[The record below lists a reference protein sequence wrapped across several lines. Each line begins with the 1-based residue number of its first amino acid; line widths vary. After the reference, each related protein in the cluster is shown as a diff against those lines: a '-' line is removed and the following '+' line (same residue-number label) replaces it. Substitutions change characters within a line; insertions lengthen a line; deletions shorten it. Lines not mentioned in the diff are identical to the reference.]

1 MRKRTIRNLFRRRLP
16 TRPLNSAAGDG
27 KRHGP
32 RVSCDPFGWD
42 PGCASSVLPNR
53 RSARAGRG
61 EPAATRLRGLHPKS
75 LRVPRS
81 RGGGESVFFIS
92 EPLLPFSPRAGR
104 SRGGAHWGRDGHMN
118 AKKGREKSSMPDLI
132 RRQTFRTLKLSA
144 GSIQRFGRESRFTV
158 PGIEL
163 FSQLRNH

>member
-61 EPAATRLRGLHPKS
+61 EPAATGSEVYIPNPSACLDPEGWVKASFLYRNPFCHSRRGPAEAAAA
-75 LRVPRS
+75 PI
-81 RGGGESVFFIS
+81 G
-92 EPLLPFSPRAGR
+92 
-104 SRGGAHWGRDGHMN
+104 GRDGHMN

>member
-32 RVSCDPFGWD
+32 HVSYDPFGWD
-42 PGCASSVLPNR
+42 QECASSVLPNR
-53 RSARAGRG
+53 RNAGAGRG
-61 EPAATRLRGLHPKS
+61 EPAATGSEAYIPDPSACLDPEGGVKAFLYRNPFCHTHRGPAEAAAA
-75 LRVPRS
+75 PR
-81 RGGGESVFFIS
+81 R
-92 EPLLPFSPRAGR
+92 
-104 SRGGAHWGRDGHMN
+104 GRDG
-118 AKKGREKSSMPDLI
+118 AYKRKKGREKSSMPDLI

-144 GSIQRFGRESRFTV
+144 GFIQRFGRETRFTV
-158 PGIEL
+158 PGIEP

>member
-1 MRKRTIRNLFRRRLP
+1 MANAMAYVCRVIPSAGIRGVRPPCCRTGAVPEQGGVSLLP
-16 TRPLNSAAGDG
+16 QA
-27 KRHGP
+27 
-32 RVSCDPFGWD
+32 
-42 PGCASSVLPNR
+42 
-53 RSARAGRG
+53 
-61 EPAATRLRGLHPKS
+61 
-75 LRVPRS
+75 PRS
-81 RGGGESVFFIS
+81 TSQIPPRASIQRGGESVFFIS